1 MPIIVGLLALGVSHA
16 IDKYQERQAAKNA
29 GTDSHDQDA
38 SFSLSFSTS
47 MPMSTLTFFPSNWNH
62 LP

>member
-1 MPIIVGLLALGVSHA
+1 MPIIVGLLAIGVSHA

-29 GTDSHDQDA
+29 GIDSHDQDT
-38 SFSLSFSTS
+38 SFGLSFSTS
-47 MPMSTLTFFPSNWNH
+47 MPISTLILLPRNWNH